1 MAISAGAG
9 ENRPLAPICGHG
21 GEAKLDFRIKL
32 LSLVRLAGARPR
44 LRRAAQPRGFDP
56 RFLARR
62 WQLCGSGVL
71 RHGVGWLIGGILL
84 RTPRRELPRFYFNRA
99 LRIWCPYVLAL
110 ALLLAAS
117 ALHDPITGKW
127 TEFAFY
133 KASFTYNLFGLQQAR
148 GP

>member
-1 MAISAGAG
+1 MS
-9 ENRPLAPICGHG
+9 R
-21 GEAKLDFRIKL
+21 
-32 LSLVRLAGARPR
+32 
-44 LRRAAQPRGFDP
+44 
-56 RFLARR
+56 
-62 WQLCGSGVL
+62 
-71 RHGVGWLIGGILL
+71 WLIGGILL